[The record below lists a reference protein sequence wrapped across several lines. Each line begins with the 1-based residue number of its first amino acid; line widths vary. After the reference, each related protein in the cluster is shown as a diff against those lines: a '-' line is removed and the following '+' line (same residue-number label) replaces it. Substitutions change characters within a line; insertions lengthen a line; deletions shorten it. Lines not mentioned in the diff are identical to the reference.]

1 MTGNCHVQFLGG
13 GAAVTSPCYPARG
26 RVTALSTAT
35 AQRGET
41 KKGATTLEVRI
52 EADMQPPSCCHGSK
66 LMQSVVVV
74 DYDPMWPEIFEQL
87 RTHVWSVLHDVA
99 LTIEH
104 VGSTSVPGLAAKPI
118 IDMSVV
124 VASKREVPLAIARL
138 ATLGYE
144 HLGNRG
150 IEDREAFRH
159 PEGLPAHHLY
169 VCPQGSLALRNHLA
183 VRDYLRAHPETAHE
197 YGELKK
203 RLAQEFPNDIE
214 SYVDGKTNLMLKVLR
229 EQGIAAEQLVAIE
242 QANRKK

>member
-1 MTGNCHVQFLGG
+1 VQ
-13 GAAVTSPCYPARG
+13 T
-26 RVTALSTAT
+26 
-35 AQRGET
+35 
-41 KKGATTLEVRI
+41 
-52 EADMQPPSCCHGSK
+52 
-66 LMQSVVVV
+66 VVVV

-118 IDMSVV
+118 IDMSVI

-169 VCPQGSLALRNHLA
+169 VCPQGSLAVQNHLA
-183 VRDYLRAHPETAHE
+183 VRDYLRTHPETAQV

-214 SYVDGKTNLMLKVLR
+214 SYVDGKTNLMLEVLR

-242 QANRKK
+242 RANRKK

>member
-1 MTGNCHVQFLGG
+1 VQ
-13 GAAVTSPCYPARG
+13 T
-26 RVTALSTAT
+26 
-35 AQRGET
+35 
-41 KKGATTLEVRI
+41 
-52 EADMQPPSCCHGSK
+52 
-66 LMQSVVVV
+66 VVVV

-99 LTIEH
+99 LAVEH

-118 IDMSVV
+118 IDMSVI

-169 VCPQGSLALRNHLA
+169 VCPQGSLAVQNHLA
-183 VRDYLRAHPETAHE
+183 VRDYLRTHPETAQV

-214 SYVDGKTNLMLKVLR
+214 SYVDGKTSFILEVLR
-229 EQGIAAEQLVAIE
+229 EQGVAAEQLVAIGR
-242 QANRKK
+242 ANRKK